1 MRQYLSPQLRLVG
14 IFELKF
20 KLINKTGFL
29 IRSLKAREVMGAA
42 DVEPVSIYKQYY
54 YKDCKNYKDCQI
66 KVPYIPGSSLK
77 GRARSLLELALGL
90 SLSTTDGKIYYHMR
104 VGEGNKIIHDDP
116 YCPVDNVF
124 GSMSVQP
131 MYYQPSEEGENP
143 YTWLVEKCWAPTR
156 AIFRDMYPSEDYI
169 SDLCREKGGCGNIT
183 FEDFLEE
190 KSENRI
196 DRVTSAADPRTILR
210 VKPDVEFEGSISF
223 LVFDLDVCRRREC
236 DEHSKLKDLIKD
248 YPARFYLQSLVE
260 ALMLVEETYIGGS
273 GSRGYGSI
281 KFKDIELYFHNLA
294 MNEPAPSKIDTF
306 DELTKLRDFIGRIEV
321 FDAIKRSICG
331 AT

>member
-14 IFELKF
+14 VFELKF
-20 KLINKTGFL
+20 KLINETGFL
-29 IRSLKAREVMGAA
+29 IRSARAREIMGAA
-42 DVEPVSIYKQYY
+42 DVEPVSIYKQYNIDN
-54 YKDCKNYKDCQI
+54 KDYLLW
-66 KVPYIPGSSLK
+66 VPYIPGSSLK
-77 GRARSLLELALGL
+77 GKARSLLELALGL

-104 VGEGNKIIHDDP
+104 VGEKNQIIHDDP

-131 MYYQPSEEGENP
+131 QYYQPSEEGPNP
-143 YTWLVEKCWAPTR
+143 YAWLVEKCWAPTR
-156 AIFRDMYPSEDYI
+156 AIFRDIYPSENYI
-169 SDLCREKGGCGNIT
+169 RNLCRGKGDCNNIA

-236 DEHSKLKDLIKD
+236 DEHSKFKDLIKD
-248 YPARFYLQSLVE
+248 YPARYYLQSLVE

-273 GSRGYGSI
+273 GTRGYGNV
-281 KFKDIELYFHNLA
+281 KFKDIALSLHNLA
-294 MNEPAPSKIDTF
+294 ANEPAPR
-306 DELTKLRDFIGRIEV
+306 ELGRFRDLRELRDFIDKMTV
-321 FDAIKRSICG
+321 FDDIKKIVCG
-331 AT
+331 ST

>member
-1 MRQYLSPQLRLVG
+1 MAVRQYLSPQLRLVG

-20 KLINKTGFL
+20 KLINETGFL
-29 IRSLKAREVMGAA
+29 IRNAKAREIMGAA
-42 DVEPVSIYKQYY
+42 DVEPMSIYKQYSI
-54 YKDCKNYKDCQI
+54 DNKNYSLR
-66 KVPYIPGSSLK
+66 VPYIPGSSLK

-104 VGEGNKIIHDDP
+104 VGGSNQIIHDDP

-124 GSMSVQP
+124 GSMSIQP
-131 MYYQPSEEGENP
+131 KDYQPGEEGPHP
-143 YTWLVEKCWAPTR
+143 YAWLVEKCWAPTR
-156 AIFRDMYPSEDYI
+156 AIFRDIYPSGNYVKK
-169 SDLCREKGGCGNIT
+169 LCDEKDGCNNVT

-223 LVFDLDVCRRREC
+223 LVFDLDMCRRREC
-236 DEHSKLKDLIKD
+236 EEHSKLREYIRD
-248 YPARFYLQSLVE
+248 YPARYYLQSLVD

-273 GSRGYGSI
+273 GTRGYGNV
-281 KFKDIELYFHNLA
+281 KFRDIVLSLHNLA
-294 MNEPAPSKIDTF
+294 ANEPAPR
-306 DELTKLRDFIGRIEV
+306 ELGRFRDLRELRDFIDKMTV
-321 FDAIKRSICG
+321 FDDIKKIVCG
-331 AT
+331 ST